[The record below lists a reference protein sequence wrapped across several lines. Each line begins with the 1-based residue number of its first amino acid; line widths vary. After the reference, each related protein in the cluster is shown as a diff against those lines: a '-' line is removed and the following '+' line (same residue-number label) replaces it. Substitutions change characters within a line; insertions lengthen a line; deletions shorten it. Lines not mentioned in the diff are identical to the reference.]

1 MTCRGS
7 AISART
13 PRSPGQ
19 RKAPP
24 SNWTGPVVQI
34 RALDGRIQRRRDER
48 VAVNHHRHNREWTR
62 VVAARVSE
70 MPEPPHLVQWHR
82 RPRYTMNR
90 ATGQRSGLGAE
101 PKVSVAAIAGSHGR
115 CLLRRYG
122 GVARR
127 QSGIL
132 RRTHDRAPRLPPPW
146 APPCAD
152 RDLGQGTGERWGGS
166 TCCERTPVV
175 WLRRWPPPPPV
186 GDDDSGLT
194 GLGFGGAR
202 RRRLRRLRVA

>member
-19 RKAPP
+19 RKASP
-24 SNWTGPVVQI
+24 SNRTGPVVQI
-34 RALDGRIQRRRDER
+34 RAPDGRIRRRRDER
-48 VAVNHHRHNREWTR
+48 VAVDHHRHNREWTR
-62 VVAARVSE
+62 VAAARVSE

-90 ATGQRSGLGAE
+90 ATGRRSGVGAE
-101 PKVSVAAIAGSHGR
+101 LKFSVAASVGSHGR

-127 QSGIL
+127 QSGIPH
-132 RRTHDRAPRLPPPW
+132 RTHDRAPRPPPPW
-146 APPCAD
+146 GVALCRSRFGARNRGKVGRFDELRAGAGCVAPPLAVAAA
-152 RDLGQGTGERWGGS
+152 G
-166 TCCERTPVV
+166 
-175 WLRRWPPPPPV
+175 
-186 GDDDSGLT
+186 
-194 GLGFGGAR
+194 R
-202 RRRLRRLRVA
+202 RRRRRPRRARVWGN